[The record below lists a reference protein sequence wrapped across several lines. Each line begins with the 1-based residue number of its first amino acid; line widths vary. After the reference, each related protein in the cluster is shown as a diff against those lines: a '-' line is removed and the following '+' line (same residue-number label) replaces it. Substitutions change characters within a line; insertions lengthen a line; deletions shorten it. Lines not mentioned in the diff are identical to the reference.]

1 MSLDKVVV
9 QEEVFGIVFSL
20 RNRLYH
26 IANRFVPVSE
36 LEDIFQNALIEIWK
50 SINNYI
56 GRDVKT
62 IKSWAARTM
71 RNEAIHYLRARTAK
85 KMFPSRES
93 LLNNKISDTLVGYY
107 LDPYEVASLKELRI
121 IVRKA
126 VSRLAEAQRKVVE
139 AYHYQG
145 KDFTTIANDLGIQDG
160 AVRSTISKAWRNL
173 RENLSHINFNE
184 YSQSTRFLT
193 YQIGE

>member
-184 YSQSTRFLT
+184 YSQTTNF
-193 YQIGE
+193 